1 MSFKGAKITAK
12 TIGRLQCEPLSRI
25 LEANLLNFQHE
36 RRLLH
41 NKKQKGTV
49 VILLVQKHLNLL
61 KIMGG
66 EMNKKPINKMSY

>member
-12 TIGRLQCEPLSRI
+12 KIGSLQYEPLSRI
-25 LEANLLNFQHE
+25 LAANLLNFQHK
-36 RRLLH
+36 RRLLY

-49 VILLVQKHLNLL
+49 VILLLQKDLNLL

-66 EMNKKPINKMSY
+66 EINKRPTNKMSY